1 MTNRTRWFCIAAVA
15 VMAALALSC
24 SKPESFTPAKYKVNT
39 DLIAAP
45 ASFPE
50 LNLTIAPP
58 KGWTAVDTIGLA
70 RFQLLMSNTE
80 LSTKIFPIMPLAVFA
95 DSTTGAVMYVA
106 RVSNRTD
113 RLTSMAARFEGF
125 LSDQKGTS
133 VLTPARLNIN
143 SLNLYQYL
151 LTSTDAANYKIL
163 GETSPENRFLVE
175 YIVRSEM
182 LEATQ
187 PALESS
193 MATLKAGA
201 TP

>member
-1 MTNRTRWFCIAAVA
+1 MTNRTLWLPIAAIAIMMA
-15 VMAALALSC
+15 VALSC
-24 SKPESFTPAKYKVNT
+24 SKSETFTPATYKVNP

-45 ASFPE
+45 TTFAE

-58 KGWTAVDTIGLA
+58 KGWTAIDTLSLA

-80 LSTKIFPIMPLAVFA
+80 LSTKIFPIMPLAVFS
-95 DSTTGAVMYVA
+95 DTTTGGMMYVA

-113 RLTSMAARFEGF
+113 RLASMAGQFEAF

-133 VLTPARLNIN
+133 IVTPARLNVN
-143 SLNLYQYL
+143 GLNVYQYL

-163 GETSPENRFLVE
+163 GETGPETRFLIE
-175 YIVRSEM
+175 FIVRSQT
-182 LEATQ
+182 LEALL